1 MSLSNRRFTGIRT
14 QVIMC
19 VMMDSSSDDSVE
31 GEDEER
37 IEDEEE
43 GLEDDATREN
53 TTSTMDCAANLHG
66 NSSRRDK

>member
-1 MSLSNRRFTGIRT
+1 MSSSNQRSTGICT

-37 IEDEEE
+37 VEDEEE

-53 TTSTMDCAANLHG
+53 IMSTMDCAANLCS
-66 NSSRRDK
+66 NSSQRDK